1 MQVNR
6 NDIIATCQRLREEVV
21 QPLSN
26 KYNAC
31 VDVTSVQSTQLPMVL
46 LLGNHSSGKSSLIN
60 HLLQRPVQASGV
72 APTDDSFTVIAPGPE
87 DADRAGPAFIGDTSL
102 GFQGLSSFG
111 KTLIHKTQLK
121 IRKLAPDVPEQRR
134 CSGFYLVDTPGMI
147 DSPIKANASHA
158 ERIMDRG
165 YDFEGVV
172 RWYAERADLIL
183 LLFDPEKP
191 GTTGETLHCLVNSLQ
206 GADHKLHIVM
216 NKADKFHR
224 ISDFARAYGT
234 LCWNLSKVIPRKDV
248 PQIFCTCLPGA
259 SAVQDELGDSGDE
272 SKLFTHGLESLVQAR
287 QSLENEVFAAPGRRV
302 DNEISRLTEATRL
315 TQLHCHI
322 LDDVVSRYQNA
333 VFWARAKMVS
343 ALCGSAALVS
353 SAWWG
358 VRSLSTPRSARALQG
373 GLRVVGAA
381 AMLGAGGCATLYY
394 FQRRALE
401 VKSRSLSSLESFTQ
415 CFQRRFARQIAA
427 ADQYSAY
434 LWDLMKNHLAKEEWK
449 IEQLDRVSTKDL
461 ESLSQILNKELPALR
476 KKAAPLMDVNSSHA
490 TSGSVSLGYA
500 SSIIE
505 VDTPILSQAGPKHL
519 GNHTVYDTVTT
530 FGSTSMSIESGS
542 VAEDC
547 D

>member
-1 MQVNR
+1 MNMQVNR

-121 IRKLAPDVPEQRR
+121 IRKLAPDVPEQQ
-134 CSGFYLVDTPGMI
+134 
-147 DSPIKANASHA
+147 
-158 ERIMDRG
+158 RIMDRG
-165 YDFEGVV
+165 YDFEG
-172 RWYAERADLIL
+172 
-183 LLFDPEKP
+183 P

-358 VRSLSTPRSARALQG
+358 G

-401 VKSRSLSSLESFTQ
+401 VKRRSLSSLESFTQ

-490 TSGSVSLGYA
+490 TSGSVSLGHA